1 MKPLTGVARN
11 MARTLSRCGGFFATV
26 SAGNQRD
33 TVGSTSASMPF
44 CCATAMRSSHCWLD
58 LRRRLAGRVAD
69 DDAIEAVGMALG
81 EAERGGA
88 AHGQAG
94 EVRLLDRQRVHQT
107 ERIGKQRIERIAA
120 GRHVGAAVAALV
132 VAQHAE

>member
-44 CCATAMRSSHCWLD
+44 FCATAMRSSHRWLD
-58 LRRRLAGRVAD
+58 CGVD
-69 DDAIEAVGMALG
+69 WQGESQTDDAIEAVGMALG

-107 ERIGKQRIERIAA
+107 ERIGKQVSNA
-120 GRHVGAAVAALV
+120 
-132 VAQHAE
+132 